1 MKYLGQL
8 LLWIGFLSG
17 SLATVYHLP
26 ADGVRYAKGLKP
38 AEELRFEIPDMSDVV
53 VGEDGWHLIPWA
65 WFSISAAVCMV
76 CAALIRVSLVS
87 PATVSDDTHKDLD
100 EMRYNLSSL
109 IEHTNQLGNEIPNM
123 APSKI
128 TKFVDDVLADDF
140 RSFAENR
147 ESIIPKFGLTV
158 YADIMTNF
166 AAGERYVNRA
176 WSAAADGYVD
186 EAANCIDHAN
196 TLLTGAL
203 SELDQAE
210 NLQR

>member
-17 SLATVYHLP
+17 SFATVFRLP
-26 ADGVRYAKGLKP
+26 AEGARYAKGLQP
-38 AEELRFEIPDMSDVV
+38 AQELRFEIPDMSEVV
-53 VGEDGWHLIPWA
+53 VGEDGWHLIPWG
-65 WFSISAAVCMV
+65 WYGISAAICLVGTV
-76 CAALIRVSLVS
+76 LIRRSLAS
-87 PATVSDDTHKDLD
+87 PAMVSDDTHKDLD
-100 EMRYNLSSL
+100 EMRHNLSSL
-109 IEHTNQLGNEIPNM
+109 IEHTDQLSNEIPSM

-128 TKFVDDVLADDF
+128 TRFVDDVLADDF

-147 ESIIPKFGLTV
+147 ESIIPKFGLTI

-186 EAANCIDHAN
+186 EAAHCIEHAN

-210 NLQR
+210 QAPQ